1 MATEIWSY
9 QDQRLGN
16 FDLTGFE
23 VETRDGVIGRVDRAS
38 KDVSGSYLVINA
50 GPAMPLGRRIVLPAG
65 VVETVDLDDRRLAVS
80 VGRSEILSGPEYD
93 PGRPLDESLRN
104 RIGSHFASPGA
115 ERRSPGRTTR
125 PQPAKSTASR
135 RSSSRRTAQST
146 KSKASTRTKAA
157 QSTRGRA
164 KSARGRAQSARGRA
178 QSARSNEPTK
188 EQLYKQAKRLN
199 IDGRSKMNKAQ
210 LKRAVD
216 RRK

>member
-1 MATEIWSY
+1 MATEIWTY
-9 QDQRLGN
+9 QDQRLGE
-16 FDLTGFE
+16 FDLTGFD
-23 VETRDGVIGRVDRAS
+23 VETRDGVIGRVDRAT
-38 KDVSGSYLVINA
+38 KDVTGSYLVINA
-50 GPAMPLGRRIVLPAG
+50 GPAMPLGRRVVLPAG

-93 PGRPLDESLRN
+93 PDRPLDESLRS
-104 RIGSHFASPGA
+104 RIGSHFALPGA
-115 ERRSPGRTTR
+115 ERRSTGRSAR
-125 PQPAKSTASR
+125 QQPAKPKTSR
-135 RSSSRRTAQST
+135 QSSSRRAAEST
-146 KSKASTRTKAA
+146 KSKA

-164 KSARGRAQSARGRA
+164 QSTRGRA

-199 IDGRSKMNKAQ
+199 IEGRSKMNKAQ